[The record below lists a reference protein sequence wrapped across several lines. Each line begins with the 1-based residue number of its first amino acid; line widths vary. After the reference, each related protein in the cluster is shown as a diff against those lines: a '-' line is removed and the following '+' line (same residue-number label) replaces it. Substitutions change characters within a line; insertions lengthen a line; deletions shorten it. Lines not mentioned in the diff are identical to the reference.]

1 MKAQLRGWIVVIC
14 CLLFLKVLETNALA
28 TVISI
33 GPGSF
38 PSGSLLID
46 FTGLATGTE
55 VNGLTV
61 NGVHFTYTVGG
72 VPLNGAVIID
82 GGPGTTNNI
91 APPNIVSIGNDTGT
105 LTMALPALTTLF
117 GYGYAILATAT
128 VPNATTISLFSG
140 ITPVGSLSYL
150 GLPDPVFTGG
160 FAGIQSTIPFDEVA
174 VTFNS
179 AAAPAFALDNV
190 RIATTAVPEPTTL
203 LLMASALGVLLW
215 HRLWYRR
222 TKPAV

>member
-1 MKAQLRGWIVVIC
+1 MKAQLRWWIALIC
-14 CLLFLKVLETNALA
+14 CLLFLEASKTIALA
-28 TVISI
+28 TVIGI

-61 NGVHFTYTVGG
+61 NGVQFRYSLG
-72 VPLNGAVIID
+72 NGAVIID

-91 APPNIVSIGNDTGT
+91 APPNIVSVGNDTGT
-105 LTMALPALTTLF
+105 LTMTLPALSTLF
-117 GYGYAILATAT
+117 GYGYAILTMAT

-150 GLPDPVFTGG
+150 GLPDPGFTGG

-190 RIATTAVPEPTTL
+190 RIATTAIPEPTTL
-203 LLMASALGVLLW
+203 LLMASGIGMLLW
-215 HRLWYRR
+215 HRLWHRR

>member
-1 MKAQLRGWIVVIC
+1 MKAQLRWWIALIC
-14 CLLFLKVLETNALA
+14 CLLFLEASKTIALA
-28 TVISI
+28 TVIGI

-61 NGVHFTYTVGG
+61 NGVQFRYSLG
-72 VPLNGAVIID
+72 NGAVIID

-91 APPNIVSIGNDTGT
+91 APPNIVSVGNDTGT
-105 LTMALPALTTLF
+105 LTMTLPALSTLF
-117 GYGYAILATAT
+117 GYGYAILTMAT

-150 GLPDPVFTGG
+150 VLPDPGFTGG

-190 RIATTAVPEPTTL
+190 RIATTEIPEPTTL
-203 LLMASALGVLLW
+203 LLMASGIGMLLW
-215 HRLWYRR
+215 HRLWHRR

>member
-1 MKAQLRGWIVVIC
+1 MKAQLRWWIALIC
-14 CLLFLKVLETNALA
+14 CLLFLEASKTIALA
-28 TVISI
+28 TVIGI

-61 NGVHFTYTVGG
+61 NGVQFRYSLG
-72 VPLNGAVIID
+72 NGAVIID

-128 VPNATTISLFSG
+128 VPNATTISF
-140 ITPVGSLSYL
+140 
-150 GLPDPVFTGG
+150 
-160 FAGIQSTIPFDEVA
+160 
-174 VTFNS
+174 
-179 AAAPAFALDNV
+179 PA
-190 RIATTAVPEPTTL
+190 
-203 LLMASALGVLLW
+203 
-215 HRLWYRR
+215 
-222 TKPAV
+222 